1 MFFVQT
7 NLTKS
12 DQIGDHSVRSDL
24 EGVAA
29 VCKKVVVLSIAI
41 ESTEGQISVVL
52 YGTTP
57 GYTNRFMCLGLDR

>member
-1 MFFVQT
+1 M
-7 NLTKS
+7 
-12 DQIGDHSVRSDL
+12 RSDL

-57 GYTNRFMCLGLDR
+57 GYTNSFTCLGLDR